1 MRTIPDD
8 AVIDGRYQVIGHVG
22 TGGMA
27 EVYCAQD
34 LQLGRKVALKVLHE
48 RFAADAEFVE
58 RFRREASAAAGLQH
72 QHVVSVYDRGEWDD
86 TSYIAMEY
94 VAGRTLKE
102 LVQETDPPSPL
113 ASQRAVDL
121 TVQILRAA
129 RFAHRRGVIH
139 RDFKPQ
145 NVIVDDEDR
154 AKVTDFGIARAGA
167 SDMTQ
172 TGSIMGTAQYLS
184 PEQAQGHAVTARS
197 DLYSI
202 GIVLYEL
209 LTGRVPFEAEAA
221 VTIALKQVSEAPEPP
236 SHINPKVTP
245 ELEAVVLRALAKDPA
260 DRFADADEFIAALEA
275 AGSRIPSAAQ
285 IAAAESAAA
294 AATAA
299 GVPAA
304 ALAAGGISA
313 PPPPPPRHPAT
324 GVYPASP
331 PYREL
336 QREVVPPPPPPPR
349 RKRPRWPWLVAAAV
363 LLIGAVAAVAL
374 VLAPPNRTQV
384 PSVVG
389 SSISVATTRL
399 QNDGFE
405 VAYVRDNSDKP
416 RNTVI
421 GQQPGAG
428 SIADEGSTVTLNISD
443 GRAITAVPDVV
454 GDGRRTARQKLLAA
468 GFLVDEVPTPSDTV
482 KVDRVIAQQPPA
494 PAQAQQGATIAI
506 QVSTGPEQLA
516 VVDVTGKTEDEARTA
531 LENAG
536 FKVAV
541 QRKED
546 ASADPGTVLAQN
558 PTGGQAARGS
568 TVTLTVAIQPKQI
581 AVPDVVGRSQNN
593 ATKTLSGRGFE
604 VTVEEVTVDTPDQD
618 GLVQKQDP
626 PAAADKKVDR
636 GSTVTITVGR
646 FDPALN
652 PDPSVTTTTPAA
664 STTTGPAAPGP

>member
-94 VAGRTLKE
+94 VAGKTLKE
-102 LVQETDPPSPL
+102 LVHDEGPL
-113 ASQRAVDL
+113 APQRAVDL

-209 LTGRVPFEAEAA
+209 LSGRVPFEAEAA
-221 VTIALKQVSEAPEPP
+221 VTIALKQVSEAPVPP
-236 SHINPKVTP
+236 SQINHSVTP

-285 IAAAESAAA
+285 IAAAEAAA
-294 AATAA
+294 AAAAAA

-304 ALAAGGISA
+304 ALAAGGIAA
-313 PPPPPPRHPAT
+313 PPPPPPSPVT
-324 GVYPASP
+324 GVFPASP
-331 PYREL
+331 PYREV
-336 QREVVPPPPPPPR
+336 QREVVAPPR

-363 LLIGAVAAVAL
+363 LLIAAVAAIAL
-374 VLAPPNRTQV
+374 LLAPPNRTQV
-384 PSVVG
+384 PGVVG
-389 SSISVATTRL
+389 SSISVATARL

-405 VAYVRDNSDKP
+405 VAYVRDNSDKQ

-428 SIADEGSTVTLNISD
+428 SVADEGSTVTLNISD
-443 GRAITAVPDVV
+443 GRAIVAVPDVV
-454 GDGRRTARQKLLAA
+454 GDGRRAARKKLLAA
-468 GFLVDEVPTPSDTV
+468 GFLVDEVPTPSDSER
-482 KVDRVIAQQPPA
+482 VDRVIAQQPSA
-494 PAQAQQGATIAI
+494 TSQAEQGATIEI
-506 QVSTGPEQLA
+506 QVSTGPEQVAL
-516 VVDVTGKTEDEARTA
+516 VDVTGKTEDEARTA

-536 FKVAV
+536 FKVVV

-546 ASADPGTVLAQN
+546 SSEAPGTVLAQN
-558 PTGGQAARGS
+558 PAGGRAARGS
-568 TVTLTVAIQPKQI
+568 AVTITVAIEPKQI
-581 AVPDVVGRSQNN
+581 AVPGVVGRSQNS
-593 ATKTLSGRGFE
+593 ATRTLSGRGFE

-626 PAAADKKVDR
+626 AAASDKKVDR

-652 PDPSVTTTTPAA
+652 PDPTVTTTTPAA
-664 STTTGPAAPGP
+664 STTTAPAAPGP